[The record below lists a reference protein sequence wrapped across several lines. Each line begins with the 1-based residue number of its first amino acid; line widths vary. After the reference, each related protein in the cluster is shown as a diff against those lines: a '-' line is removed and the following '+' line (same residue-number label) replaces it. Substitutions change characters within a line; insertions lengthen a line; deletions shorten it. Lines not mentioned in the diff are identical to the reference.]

1 MKFVFGVNLI
11 SILVT
16 IVKLFISFNP
26 VTILEFLV
34 NFISLDITRE
44 CVRLYFRIRIM
55 INRIIGYAIKHAYV
69 QHYAVCKISEESEE
83 VHRRFQVVDTP
94 LRLSRKML
102 VNKIEEM
109 IYHPFKDRKQIFQLR
124 KISADLDR
132 ERLANAKP
140 LVLWILKNILPY
152 YSRYFLRWLLIRSV
166 SLLQRKSRQLGQT

>member
-26 VTILEFLV
+26 ATILDFFV
-34 NFISLDITRE
+34 NFISLDITKE
-44 CVRLYFRIRIM
+44 CVWLYFRV
-55 INRIIGYAIKHAYV
+55 RIIINNVIRCAIRGAYV

-94 LRLSRKML
+94 LRLRRQMI
-102 VNKIEEM
+102 VNTIEQM
-109 IYHPFKDRKQIFQLR
+109 IYHPIKNRKQIFQLR
-124 KISADLDR
+124 RVSVDLDR
-132 ERLANAKP
+132 EILANAKP
-140 LVLWILKNILPY
+140 LFLWILKNILPY

-166 SLLQRKSRQLGQT
+166 SLLQRRSR